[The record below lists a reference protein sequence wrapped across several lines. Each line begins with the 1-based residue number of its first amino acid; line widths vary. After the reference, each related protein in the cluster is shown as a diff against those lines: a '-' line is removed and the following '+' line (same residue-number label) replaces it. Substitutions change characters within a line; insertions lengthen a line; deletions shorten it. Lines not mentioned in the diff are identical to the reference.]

1 MAVSLAPSSWDV
13 RTFASTLAMG
23 ALLFG
28 VACAIGGATDEGSIA
43 WSMRAARAVPL
54 VPVCG
59 AVVTFLALRR
69 AERRG
74 ELLALESI
82 GCSPAR
88 SAAFAVAAA
97 AAMSL
102 ACAAS
107 VAFWRGPSLDAFFP
121 RATAH
126 GDVRVEGAEFFDA
139 ARGVR
144 VGIGGEMKR
153 EKPVASSAI
162 APELAGRAASAAIVV
177 ALLGIALPLLSARGA
192 RRASAAPVGVAGAM
206 CALCIFLLQAGAA
219 GRAPPALATLP
230 AAALLIYAGLRYRS
244 AAW

>member
-1 MAVSLAPSSWDV
+1 
-13 RTFASTLAMG
+13 MG

-43 WSMRAARAVPL
+43 WTMRAARAVPL

-59 AVVTFLALRR
+59 AVVTFLAMRR

-88 SAAFAVAAA
+88 AAAFAVAAA
-97 AAMSL
+97 AALSL
-102 ACAAS
+102 AGAVS

-126 GDVRVEGAEFFDA
+126 GEVRAEGAAFFDA

-153 EKPVASSAI
+153 EKPAASSAI
-162 APELAGRAASAAIVV
+162 AASNGLAGRAASAACVV
-177 ALLGIALPLLSARGA
+177 ALLGVALPLLAARGA
-192 RRASAAPVGVAGAM
+192 RRASAAPVGVAAAM

-219 GRAPPALATLP
+219 GRAPPALACFP
-230 AAALLIYAGLRYRS
+230 AAALLIYAALRYRS